1 MKIFSFL
8 ILITILI
15 TSCSSAE
22 KFNQQIQ
29 SLHSV
34 ASLHKDV
41 DKAYIQLKKQHP
53 NLNLYISKERLD
65 YKFDSLKKS
74 IDKPLTSYQFYA
86 KIYPVIGTVKQGHI
100 GVYAPKKHFT
110 RKEYKAYTKKE
121 FTFNDLDFDY
131 LENKLLV
138 INTRSKDSFLVGSE
152 VVKIEEEPIAEVI
165 NKYKNLITSDG
176 YNTTLYD
183 RVLGNR
189 FASYYN
195 SDKYFIDSLQ
205 VTFKKEDSIFNR
217 KFKYREKDK
226 KKKDTITNDTL
237 NKPVKVKL
245 TKAERKENKQK
256 AKLKRKH
263 NQIYGYN
270 KSRKEYTRNITFIG
284 KDSAVAYM
292 KIRGFMGGKYKTFYK
307 EVFKKIDSSKTEN
320 LIIDIRNN
328 GGGSLAEIAELYSYL
343 AEKPFQFLEPA
354 EVNSRIPYLKAFM
367 SNTSSTGFKI
377 FLGVFS
383 PIIAT
388 HNLIKTKKE
397 DGKLYYT
404 FKQIKEAEP
413 KSTGFKG
420 DVYVLINGHS
430 FSASSIL
437 SNQLQANKR
446 AVFVGEETGGAYNST
461 VAGIF
466 KIYELPETKL
476 KMRIGLMQIETPFKQ
491 EPAGYGVKPD
501 YKILPTIQDRKQN
514 KDPELSFILQTIA
527 NKNKQ

>member
-1 MKIFSFL
+1 MKNCFFL
-8 ILITILI
+8 LIIAILI

-34 ASLHKDV
+34 ESLHKDV
-41 DKAYIQLKKQHP
+41 DKAYTQLKKLHP
-53 NLNLYISKERLD
+53 NLNLYISEERLD

-86 KIYPVIGTVKQGHI
+86 KIYPVIGAIKQGHI
-100 GVYAPKKHFT
+100 SVFAPKKHFT

-121 FTFNDLDFDY
+121 FTFNNLDFDY
-131 LENKLLV
+131 LQDTLLV
-138 INTRSKDSFLVGSE
+138 INTRSKDSFLIGSE
-152 VVKIEEEPIAEVI
+152 VVKVEEDSITDII

-183 RVLGNR
+183 RVLGKR

-195 SDKYFIDSLQ
+195 SDKYFIDSLH

-217 KFKYREKDK
+217 AFKYVNKDK
-226 KKKDTITNDTL
+226 KKKDTIVSDTL
-237 NKPVKVKL
+237 KKEAKVKL
-245 TKAERKENKQK
+245 TKAKRKENKQK
-256 AKLKRKH
+256 AKVKRKH
-263 NQIYGYN
+263 NQLYGYN
-270 KSRKEYTRNITFIG
+270 KSRKEYTRNIEFIG
-284 KDSAVAYM
+284 KDSTVAYM
-292 KIRGFMGGKYKTFYK
+292 KIRGFIGGKYKTFYE

-320 LIIDIRNN
+320 LILDLRNN
-328 GGGSLAEIAELYSYL
+328 GGGSLAEITELYSYL

-354 EVNSRIPYLKAFM
+354 EVNTRIPYLKAFM
-367 SNTSSTGFKI
+367 SNTTSTGFKI

-397 DGKLYYT
+397 NGKLYYN
-404 FKQIKEAEP
+404 FKQIKETTP
-413 KSTGFKG
+413 KSNSFKG

-476 KMRIGLMQIETPFKQ
+476 KIRIGLMQIETPFKQ

-514 KDPELSFILQTIA
+514 KDPELDFILQAIA
-527 NKNKQ
+527 NKNMP